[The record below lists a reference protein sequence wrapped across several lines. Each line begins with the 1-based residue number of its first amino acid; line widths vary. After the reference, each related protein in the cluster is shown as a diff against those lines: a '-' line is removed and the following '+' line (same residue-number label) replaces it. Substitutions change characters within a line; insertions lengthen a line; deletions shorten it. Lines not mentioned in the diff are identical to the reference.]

1 MAKQYKV
8 RLSPSAKPD
17 LKGIAEWIIDQSGH
31 IRAASIYVRRIRT
44 YLTGF
49 KNFPIAALSVMIL
62 FPLFGLSVLNDA

>member
-31 IRAASIYVRRIRT
+31 VRAASSYVRRIRT

-49 KNFPIAALSVMIL
+49 KNFPHR
-62 FPLFGLSVLNDA
+62 GT